1 MGESLEANFAEL
13 ENAGGSGKNPKK
25 GRGTPKGG
33 GKGGSNNGQSEETK
47 KLMKD
52 IKAFPS

>member
-33 GKGGSNNGQSEETK
+33 GKGGRNNGQSEETK